1 MPLPSFAERLIEQ
14 GRIKGEREA
23 KRKGFIKGMQDILII
38 LIRHKFGVS
47 PQEEEMIRSVAGES
61 KLDAAAE
68 AVPRYLTKSRFALAV
83 ECPSK
88 PFYTG
93 KSEYANRKLEDPF
106 LEAA

>member
-1 MPLPSFAERLIEQ
+1 MYPNPRATDSKKLRGEEIMSSFAERLIEQ

-47 PQEEEMIRSVAGES
+47 PKEEEMIRSVTDES

-68 AVPRYLTKSRFALAV
+68 AVLDAKSKDEVL
-83 ECPSK
+83 
-88 PFYTG
+88 
-93 KSEYANRKLEDPF
+93 KL
-106 LEAA
+106 LGQ